1 MYHLCEYLSADM
13 HTACDRKVV
22 SFPITYSWAL
32 LYHGRLLQYIDVN
45 CFWRGCHLISLIITK
60 STITFPLSM
69 CADVMKT
76 FVWLFLIFFD
86 LWWTHQIVKR
96 LRPTGSFERFLIHMV
111 LLPIIAVTISFQSPL
126 LGSRQKAENKVI
138 RELSIRF
145 GNIENSKEKFTTNI
159 LLFHLPWL
167 RIKSYTPIFGQVEL

>member
-22 SFPITYSWAL
+22 SFPIT
-32 LYHGRLLQYIDVN
+32 
-45 CFWRGCHLISLIITK
+45 
-60 STITFPLSM
+60 P
-69 CADVMKT
+69 
-76 FVWLFLIFFD
+76 WLCYTMDIFFNTLTWIAFDEDVIWSRLSSQSQPVYHFPSINVCWCYENFCLTFLYILD

-145 GNIENSKEKFTTNI
+145 GNIEKFTTNI
-159 LLFHLPWL
+159 LLFHLPCL

>member
-1 MYHLCEYLSADM
+1 MIGKL
-13 HTACDRKVV
+13 
-22 SFPITYSWAL
+22 WA
-32 LYHGRLLQYIDVN
+32 
-45 CFWRGCHLISLIITK
+45 
-60 STITFPLSM
+60 FPLLLG
-69 CADVMKT
+69 
-76 FVWLFLIFFD
+76 FVIPWTSSSIHWRELLLTRMSSDLAYHHKVNHHFPSINVCWCYENFCLTVLDILD

-111 LLPIIAVTISFQSPL
+111 LLSIIAVTISFQSPL

-145 GNIENSKEKFTTNI
+145 GNIENSKEKITTKI
-159 LLFHLPWL
+159 LLFNLPWL

>member
-1 MYHLCEYLSADM
+1 MIGKLWAFPLLLGFVIPWTSSSIHWRELLLTRMSSDLAYH
-13 HTACDRKVV
+13 HKVNP
-22 SFPITYSWAL
+22 F
-32 LYHGRLLQYIDVN
+32 
-45 CFWRGCHLISLIITK
+45 
-60 STITFPLSM
+60 ITFPLSM

-76 FVWLFLIFFD
+76 FVWLFLIF
-86 LWWTHQIVKR
+86 LIYGERIKLR

-145 GNIENSKEKFTTNI
+145 GNIENSKEKITTKI
-159 LLFHLPWL
+159 LLFNLPWL

>member
-1 MYHLCEYLSADM
+1 MIGKLWAFPLLLGFVIPWTFSIHWRELLLTRMSSDLAYH
-13 HTACDRKVV
+13 HKVNP
-22 SFPITYSWAL
+22 F
-32 LYHGRLLQYIDVN
+32 
-45 CFWRGCHLISLIITK
+45 
-60 STITFPLSM
+60 ITFPLSM